1 MRIDSGEIVFLFGGQ
16 GSQLY
21 RMGEELYRQ
30 NPVFHHWMERGD
42 AVIRRITGRS
52 FLHEL
57 YEAPHRISED
67 FDDLELTHPA
77 IFVYEYALAASLI
90 DAGIRPSAVLG
101 ASLGEVAACA
111 IAGACTF
118 DDVLP
123 ALGQQALALQRG
135 CRAGGMMALMAD
147 PATFNESP
155 VLPRRSALAGILG
168 PTHYVIAVPDMWME
182 DVEAH
187 LRARKFLYSLLP
199 VRQPF
204 HSPWV
209 EPLPAGASA
218 ALLQVPFSPPRI
230 KVFSSR
236 TAGQVLA
243 PDASHLLRAALDPM
257 RFRDAILEVETLG
270 PSRYVDVTPSGTLAN
285 LVTANLAGSASTVL
299 AVGSPFGR
307 EATGLARVLSKL
319 RAA

>member
-1 MRIDSGEIVFLFGGQ
+1 MSIDSHEIVFLFGGQ

-30 NPVFHHWMERGD
+30 NPTFRHWMERGD

-57 YEAPHRISED
+57 YEASHRISED

-111 IAGACTF
+111 IAGACHF

-123 ALGQQALALQRG
+123 ALGQQALALKRG
-135 CRAGGMMALMAD
+135 CRAGGMIALMAD
-147 PATFNESP
+147 PMTFRDSP
-155 VLPRRSALAGILG
+155 VLPRRSTLAGILG

-182 DVEAH
+182 DVESH
-187 LRARKFLYSLLP
+187 LRARKLLYSVLP

-209 EPLPAGASA
+209 EPLPPGAA
-218 ALLQVPFSPPRI
+218 IALTQVPFAPPRL

-236 TAGQVLA
+236 TAGQVRL
-243 PDASHLLRAALDPM
+243 PDAPHLLRAALDPM
-257 RFRDAILEVETLG
+257 RFRDAILDVETLG
-270 PSRYVDVTPSGTLAN
+270 PWRYVDVTPSGTLAN

-299 AVGSPFGR
+299 AIGSPFGR
-307 EATGLARVLSKL
+307 EATGLERVVSKL